1 MDEIKMDDKGRGR
14 AARAQWERPV
24 LRRLAANK
32 AEGSGTQVDDGHC
45 VGTGSANHHVCP
57 S

>member
-1 MDEIKMDDKGRGR
+1 MEASKMHDEGKLAGR
-14 AARAQWERPV
+14 AKWERPV

-32 AEGSGTQVDDGHC
+32 AEGKGKIVDDGQC
-45 VGTGSANHHVCP
+45 IGVGASGHHNC